1 MFLFTIN
8 NLTNI
13 ILTNSSLN
21 IILHNTYYIITHFHY
36 ILSIKTIFT
45 IIKNFIH

>member
-1 MFLFTIN
+1 MFLFTLKK
-8 NLTNI
+8 LTNI
-13 ILTNSSLN
+13 ILTNSSIN

-45 IIKNFIH
+45 IFTNFTH